1 LRVKKGSG
9 DPHPAFFLYLLHKIK
24 IYRGRD
30 TRTPPLYRDGCTLK
44 GWGAKN
50 ASPTCLFR
58 AKKGRCSPQPV
69 FLEQKKVGA
78 APPAKFLDWGGKE
91 GGASKEGGKGEPYRG
106 PPTGG
111 GGPRGVEKGPPKGHV
126 QKDPQRGKR
135 TPKGAKG
142 PPKGQKDPQRG
153 MCKRGGG
160 LHGAYPHTHP
170 LYRDGCGGKGQGGGG
185 LSGYEPLSIHRRMPS
200 TKSVA
205 SHLHQPASSPPP
217 YSVHGQPGF
226 YTALAPLPLPPPPI
240 PAFFLYLLH
249 KIKIYR
255 DGGKGSF

>member
-1 LRVKKGSG
+1 MRVKKGSG

-111 GGPRGVEKGPPKGHV
+111 GGAQGGRKRTPKGACAKGPPKG

-142 PPKGQKDPQRG
+142 PPKGHVQK
-153 MCKRGGG
+153 GGG
-160 LHGAYPHTHP
+160 PPWSL
-170 LYRDGCGGKGQGGGG
+170 
-185 LSGYEPLSIHRRMPS
+185 PS
-200 TKSVA
+200 
-205 SHLHQPASSPPP
+205 H
-217 YSVHGQPGF
+217 
-226 YTALAPLPLPPPPI
+226 PPPI
-240 PAFFLYLLH
+240 
-249 KIKIYR
+249 
-255 DGGKGSF
+255 